1 MSNTLDPLS
10 PIPFAKRIQK
20 NLNKKAVYT
29 DLANFDVLPGLTFG
43 QAVDRP
49 YISTLKGQL
58 YSPDTALIKQ
68 DVTGTTDPITINRQ
82 PSVWFFLDDRHKK
95 QNSYDTRKEIA
106 EEVAKKITTFQD
118 AEFLSKVYEATD
130 AIDDRDMSGGTASD
144 HFTLTENNID
154 KLFRLAR
161 KELRLNDVE
170 DEGDWF
176 VVLPPSAEGYLWQRV
191 SDKNSA
197 FGDASSEKGF
207 MGRYNGF
214 NVYISNN
221 LCSSARWTPA
231 NNPTDGDYITIGG
244 IKFTFKNTIGTTAGN
259 IHIGGTTAATLD
271 NLVALINAHGTT
283 SDSGVSNVSV
293 SDADKLTMQSWFAV
307 DGTTYIT
314 VYIAGGSETITVT
327 ASETND
333 PWSHEICHI
342 FFGKRKCVDMIV
354 QSDYTIEEGRAVAN
368 GKIGSEFISTILYGC
383 DTPVKGKEKMVDG
396 LMSIA

>member
-20 NLNKKAVYT
+20 NLNKKAIYT

-43 QAVDRP
+43 KSVDRP
-49 YISTLKGQL
+49 YISTVKAEL

-68 DVTGTTDPITINRQ
+68 DVTGTTDPITIDRE

-95 QNSYDTRKEIA
+95 QNAYDTRREIA
-106 EEVAKKITTFQD
+106 EEVSKKIKTFQD
-118 AEFLSKVYEATD
+118 AEFLSKVIEATD
-130 AIDDRDMSGGTASD
+130 TIDDSDMSGGTAGD
-144 HFTLTENNID
+144 HFSLTENNID

-176 VVLPPSAEGYLWQRV
+176 VVLPPTAESYLWQRV

-197 FGDASSEKGF
+197 FGDSSSEKGF
-207 MGRYNGF
+207 MGSYNGF
-214 NVYISNN
+214 KVYISNN

-231 NNPTDGDYITIGG
+231 NQPTDGDYITING
-244 IKFTFKNTIGTTAGN
+244 ITFTGETGALDAAGKFKIETDLATTLKHLAAG
-259 IHIGGTTAATLD
+259 
-271 NLVALINAHGTT
+271 INAHGATV
-283 SDSGVSNVSV
+283 SGSFYAV
-293 SDADKLTMQSWFAV
+293 SDDNKLTMQSWYAV
-307 DGTTYIT
+307 AADTYIT
-314 VYIAGGSETITVT
+314 VYVFGGSESITVT

-333 PWSHEICHI
+333 PWSHETCHI

-354 QSDYTIEEGRAVAN
+354 QSDYSIEEGRAVVN
-368 GKIGSEFISTILYGC
+368 GKKGSEFISSILYGC
-383 DTPVKGKEKMVDG
+383 DTPVKGKEKMVNA